1 MSLAAFVYLN
11 QVLVLSLM
19 KPSVLNVQYSR
30 DTVSRIKPGTMDRKI
45 QQLENQVLE
54 QKKSLHMDSMDDWT
68 PLGSALDRT
77 LSRLKNA
84 LPAKDSFLQIEVGP
98 IKAPELNAIR
108 RVLLADMRTL
118 AIDVIKI
125 EQNSSVM
132 WDEMLTSRIAYVP
145 LRCPP
150 EMLRDNKCVVLISL
164 VVRNTTSKMKEV
176 WSDDLE
182 INTPAVSAQPG
193 IRIVRLLPG
202 QEIVLCAW
210 ARPGSGREHSKWRAV
225 HTAAVTPGT
234 TPHSQC
240 LTVEC
245 NFQHSAKQALL
256 LSIEELVA
264 QCNHLKQSLAE
275 PTGAPVYAEE
285 QDQTVLGSREYA

>member
-1 MSLAAFVYLN
+1 MRPSL
-11 QVLVLSLM
+11 
-19 KPSVLNVQYSR
+19 LNVQYSR
-30 DTVSRIKPGTMDRKI
+30 DMTCRIKPGSMDLKI
-45 QQLENQVLE
+45 QQLEHQVSE
-54 QKKSLHMDSMDDWT
+54 QKNTHHMDSTDVST
-68 PLGSALDRT
+68 PLNSALDCT
-77 LSRLKNA
+77 LARLKNA
-84 LPAKDSFLQIEVGP
+84 RPEKDSFLQIEVGP

-118 AIDVIKI
+118 AIDVVKI

-150 EMLRDNKCVVLISL
+150 DMLRDNKCVVQITL

-182 INTPAVSAQPG
+182 INTPAVSAQRG

-240 LTVEC
+240 LIVEC

-256 LSIEELVA
+256 LSIEELIA
-264 QCNHLKQSLAE
+264 QCNHLKKSLAE
-275 PTGAPVYAEE
+275 PTRAPVYAEE
-285 QDQTVLGSREYA
+285 QDRTVLGSREYA